1 MTDAKILATR
11 LDCSIEAV
19 ELCRG
24 ADVVDLHLDTFIWS
38 RIVGYDVFAR
48 HAGGPFGRRFGGHVD
63 VPRLSDGGVTGG
75 MWSITTNPFR
85 SAARRWAVFREN
97 LTRLRALIAGS
108 SGVLAEVRTLADYRA
123 ARARGAHA
131 CFLAIQGLHAVEAA
145 PESVASIPDDCVLR
159 ATLVHLT
166 DSCYGGTSSPLSLH
180 PSARRLTAAG
190 AEVVHAMNARR
201 MFVDLAHIHESAF
214 WDAVTEHDRTQPLID
229 THTGVAGVTKHWR
242 NLTDDQVRAI
252 ADTGGVVGIIF
263 AEEFLKR
270 DDGPQDAAMI
280 VDHVAHVI
288 DVAGEDVPGLGSD
301 YDGMITPPPDVPGVD
316 AYPKLVQHARPRLAR
331 GAHPQGPGR
340 QPSRAWHAATVVP
353 LARRPCGAALSPF
366 HDPGHRRLGVRL
378 RARRRLRC
386 GGDRRRRRGGP
397 HERVGAHR
405 EADRAAGGR
414 ARAG

>member
-1 MTDAKILATR
+1 MTDAQTLAAR

-19 ELCRG
+19 ELCRA

-38 RIVGYDVFAR
+38 RIVGYDLFAR
-48 HAGGPFGRRFGGHVD
+48 HGGGPFGRRFGGHVD
-63 VPRLSDGGVTGG
+63 VPRLADGGVTGG

-85 SAARRWAVFREN
+85 SAARRWAVFLEN
-97 LTRLRALIAGS
+97 LKNLRALIAGS
-108 SGVLAEVRTLADYRA
+108 SGALAEARTLTEYRA

-145 PESVASIPDDCVLR
+145 PDSVASIPGDCVLR
-159 ATLVHLT
+159 GTLVHLT

-180 PSARRLTAAG
+180 PSDRRLTAAG

-229 THTGVAGVTKHWR
+229 THTGVAGVTPHWR
-242 NLTDDQVRAI
+242 NLTDQQLKAI

-270 DDGPQDAAMI
+270 PDGPADAAMI

-288 DVAGEDVPGLGSD
+288 DVAGEDVPGLGSE

-316 AYPKLVQHARPRLAR
+316 AYPKLVQHMLDR
-331 GAHPQGPGR
+331 GWR
-340 QPSRAWHAATVVP
+340 EERIRKV
-353 LARRPCGAALSPF
+353 
-366 HDPGHRRLGVRL
+366 LGGNVL
-378 RARRRLRC
+378 RALGMLR
-386 GGDRRRRRGGP
+386 P
-397 HERVGAHR
+397 
-405 EADRAAGGR
+405 
-414 ARAG
+414 